1 MKQLLLLVAL
11 TWSANFFPAAAQFK
25 DTGLGG
31 GIGFGGIIGQTD
43 ELRDSDNRFYLRAF
57 LRHELISGLHGEIG
71 GGLGTLAGTDPA
83 DGSASEALIVPVDY
97 RLLLSPFSFDS
108 WNLYLYAGVGAL
120 YYNIDKMPSN
130 ATPGAKESGL
140 AAYIPGGVGVQ
151 FRLDDRAAFE
161 LSGGFNYALSDD
173 INAVKQGK
181 KDAFWNFLVGVTVTG
196 ESGSA
201 DPDGDGLTNAEEKN
215 LGTNPKV
222 ADTDGDGISDGD
234 EVRRYN
240 TSPLKA
246 DSDADGIKDGEE
258 ILTYKAD
265 PNKADTDGDG
275 LKDGD
280 EVVTYNTDPLKADTD
295 GDGLTDGDEVN
306 RQKTNPLKADTDAGT
321 VNDGKE
327 IANRTNPLDPS
338 DDIPKKKEIKAEV
351 GKALVLEGVIF
362 KSGSAEISPESA
374 EILDQ
379 AYNTLAQ
386 NPEIEVEINGYTDN
400 TGSRQPNMKLSQAR
414 ADAVKAFLV
423 ENGIEAKRIVT
434 KGFGPDHPVG
444 DNATTE
450 GRRKNRRIE
459 FLRTK

>member
-1 MKQLLLLVAL
+1 
-11 TWSANFFPAAAQFK
+11 
-25 DTGLGG
+25 
-31 GIGFGGIIGQTD
+31 
-43 ELRDSDNRFYLRAF
+43 
-57 LRHELISGLHGEIG
+57 
-71 GGLGTLAGTDPA
+71 
-83 DGSASEALIVPVDY
+83 
-97 RLLLSPFSFDS
+97 LS
-108 WNLYLYAGVGAL
+108 
-120 YYNIDKMPSN
+120 
-130 ATPGAKESGL
+130 
-140 AAYIPGGVGVQ
+140 AYIPGGVGVQ

-181 KDAFWNFLVGVTVTG
+181 KDAFWNFLVGVTVSG

-201 DPDGDGLTNAEEKN
+201 DPDGDGLTNAEEKT

-222 ADTDGDGISDGD
+222 ADSDGDGISDGD
-234 EVRRYN
+234 EVRKYN

-246 DSDADGIKDGEE
+246 DSDTDGLKDGEE
-258 ILTYKAD
+258 ILTYKTG

-280 EVVTYNTDPLKADTD
+280 EVATHNTNPLKADTD
-295 GDGLTDGDEVN
+295 GDGLKDGDEVATHNTNPLKADSDGDGLTDGDEV
-306 RQKTNPLKADTDAGT
+306 RLHKSNPLKADTDGGT

-327 IANRTNPLDPS
+327 LANRTNPLDPS